1 MTKANALRTI
11 RDRSSR
17 NEIIDAR
24 LRSHSSLIL
33 TQMDIY
39 KLHLTLLASTPRAA
53 CSTAVTWFWSR
64 AISLSL
70 SIPSPTS
77 APFPFSPPDIEEEL
91 KQSRVSHRTRI
102 NVYIHSR
109 ISLSLSLSLSLSCT
123 QEREGSPSLSLRR
136 CASLPPLTCCWIL
149 NKSPLLLV

>member
-1 MTKANALRTI
+1 MHTHTHTHTHEYLSKLRGWWLLSGHSTQDGNGIHKDIQRRAQRERERETAAAMTKANALRTI

-77 APFPFSPPDIEEEL
+77 APFPFFS
-91 KQSRVSHRTRI
+91 SR
-102 NVYIHSR
+102 Y
-109 ISLSLSLSLSLSCT
+109 
-123 QEREGSPSLSLRR
+123 
-136 CASLPPLTCCWIL
+136 
-149 NKSPLLLV
+149 